1 MKSWVWL
8 KLMALKRIHKI
19 KIILPNVLSMPKSE
33 TAGNNEVHEKWKA
46 CFTNTQSKLAEL
58 TPKNDIEEVKE
69 SRLKR
74 NGKSKKEKK
83 SKSKNMRSNNK
94 RKPPSSQMNLRK
106 KNNLDITPNTA
117 SGSYKRKRGRPK
129 KNKNLK
135 EIIFI

>member
-1 MKSWVWL
+1 
-8 KLMALKRIHKI
+8 
-19 KIILPNVLSMPKSE
+19 MPKSE

-94 RKPPSSQMNLRK
+94 RKPPSSQMNMRK
-106 KNNLDITPNTA
+106 KTNSDIPPNA
-117 SGSYKRKRGRPK
+117 ALEVIKRGRGRPRK
-129 KNKNLK
+129 D
-135 EIIFI
+135 ESIITKTDRFYSQRN